1 MTDEEL
7 AKKYYEA
14 AENALLYGT
23 GFIKVVMVDN
33 KFVATV
39 VDPKDYG
46 RLTAS
51 LQKQESSNG

>member
-23 GFIKVVMVDN
+23 GLIKVVMVDN
-33 KFVATV
+33 KFVAAV
-39 VDPKDYG
+39 VDPKDYWH
-46 RLTAS
+46 LPHQPDTKE
-51 LQKQESSNG
+51 QP